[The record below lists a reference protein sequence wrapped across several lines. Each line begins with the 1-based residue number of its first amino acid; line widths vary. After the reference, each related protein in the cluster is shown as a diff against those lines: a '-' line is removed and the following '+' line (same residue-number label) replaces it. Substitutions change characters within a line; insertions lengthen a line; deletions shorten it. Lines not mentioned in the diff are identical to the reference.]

1 MKKLFLFVVL
11 SGYAL
16 FGSAQNQDS
25 TVVHRKNVLKF
36 LPVNLP
42 FQSTSFEFERMIND
56 KNSFT
61 LGVGLPN
68 QKSLVGKYG
77 IDASSDLK
85 TAELGTMH
93 IRAAF
98 RHYSGKRKLPN
109 GFYIEP
115 YLKYQNLKGNAT
127 VTGTT
132 DQDKPYAGSLDIDMN
147 TMNIGFQM
155 GAQFLIAKRVSVDFY
170 FLGLEAGF
178 ASGNVIAISDEIAEA
193 DNLKADIDKAIADLP
208 SFIGKKLTVTQSSDK
223 KQIDV
228 KASSLPYPWLRGGI
242 SIGIA
247 F

>member
-1 MKKLFLFVVL
+1 MKKLLLFVVL

-56 KNSFT
+56 KNSVT

-98 RHYSGKRKLPN
+98 RHYKGKRKLPN

-115 YLKYQNLKGNAT
+115 YLKYQNIKGTAT
-127 VTGTT
+127 VTGMT
-132 DQDKPYAGSLDIDMN
+132 DQNEPFAGSLDVNLN
-147 TMNIGFQM
+147 TMNLGFQS
-155 GAQFLIAKRVSVDFY
+155 GVQFLIAKRIAFDIY
-170 FLGLEAGF
+170 FLGFEAGF
-178 ASGNVIAISDEIAEA
+178 LSGKVIAVSDEIAKA